1 MNPAET
7 GQAYAMRRC
16 KPADATD
23 YGLGLLLPLVIVGG
37 LLVVDPSL
45 AHWFL
50 FPLALCGM
58 LIGPDATRWLRGRM
72 DTFDPKGMVGL
83 VGLHFFVAAP
93 MLVAMQDYDAIE
105 KVYVDDWR
113 PWLGMM
119 GFLNAAGLLV
129 YQAVHAWAI
138 RRPSR
143 AERSF
148 WQLRTSTATTA
159 LLIVL
164 ILAVG
169 AHTFFLVR
177 LGGLGAFLELKTYG
191 REARVGDVRGMG
203 TLMAMG
209 RSIPILLIIMLTVWR
224 YRRMRRATNL
234 IVVNALM
241 VAAIVAQFFI
251 AGLTGSRGSL
261 VWTLFWTVGIVHFF
275 WRRIPVRWVLAGMV
289 PLLAFMYL
297 YAFYKEMGTRALEAI
312 RSTSGRETL
321 EYRTGRTFAGMLI
334 GDFSRADVQ
343 AAQLKVLLEHPW
355 DYHYRYGTTYLTSVM
370 PLIPRWIYPNKTD
383 SGKIIAGT
391 EMLSGPGSYAPKD
404 FVWRTGV
411 GRRLTRIYG
420 LAGEAMLNF
429 GVVGILP
436 AFAVFGYVVARLRR
450 RMHSYL
456 VRDSRLLTAPF
467 LCIVILL
474 LLTHD
479 VDNLVARM
487 VFNWMIPALVV
498 RAVSARIPRQVS
510 AAQTVPP
517 LGVPAA
523 VVPR

>member
-1 MNPAET
+1 MNPLET

-16 KPADATD
+16 QPADATD
-23 YGLGLLLPLVIVGG
+23 YGLGVLLPLLIIGG
-37 LLVVDPSL
+37 LLIVNSTL

-50 FPLALCGM
+50 LPLALCGM
-58 LIGPDATRWLRGRM
+58 LIGPDAVRWLRGRM
-72 DTFDPKGMVGL
+72 DTFDPKGMVAL

-93 MLVAMQDYDAIE
+93 MLVAMQDYDSIE

-113 PWLGMM
+113 PWLGLMAI
-119 GFLNAAGLLV
+119 FNAAGLLV
-129 YQAVHAWAI
+129 YQAVHAWAVK
-138 RRPSR
+138 RPSR
-143 AERSF
+143 AERTF
-148 WQLRTSTATTA
+148 WHLRTSTATTI
-159 LLIVL
+159 LLVVL
-164 ILAVG
+164 LVVVS

-191 REARVGDVRGMG
+191 HEARVGDVRGMG
-203 TLMAMG
+203 TLMALG

-224 YRRMRRATNL
+224 YRRMRKAANL
-234 IVVNALM
+234 MVVNALL
-241 VAAIVAQFFI
+241 VAVIVAQFFV
-251 AGLTGSRGSL
+251 AGLTGSRGSM
-261 VWTLFWTVGIVHFF
+261 VWTLFWTAGIVHFF

-297 YAFYKEMGTRALEAI
+297 YAFYKEMGTHALEQI
-312 RSTSGRETL
+312 RSKSGRETL

-334 GDFSRADVQ
+334 GDLSRADVQ
-343 AAQLKVLLEHPW
+343 AAQLKVVLERPW
-355 DYHYRYGTTYLTSVM
+355 EFRYRYGMTYVTSIM

-391 EMLSGPGSYAPKD
+391 EMLAGPGSYAPKD
-404 FVWRTGV
+404 FVWRTGI

-429 GVVGILP
+429 GLLGILP
-436 AFAVFGYVVARLRR
+436 AFAVFGYVVGRIRR
-450 RMHSYL
+450 RMLTYL

-467 LCIVILL
+467 LCIAILL

-479 VDNLVARM
+479 LDNLAARM

-498 RAVSARIPRQVS
+498 RFVSARIPRE
-510 AAQTVPP
+510 
-517 LGVPAA
+517 VPAPLTAPAYAMPGA